1 MMLSPL
7 VSERIAPPTDVFFC
21 DHHSDCVDS
30 IKLPHE
36 VGEMLMTDKTLI
48 LLIGNHKP
56 CGSPGGDRSEKT
68 TGEVVKRGK
77 GWKVCRVQ

>member
-1 MMLSPL
+1 MLSPL

-21 DHHSDCVDS
+21 DHNAVCVDS
-30 IKLPHE
+30 IKLPTL

-48 LLIGNHKP
+48 LLIGNH
-56 CGSPGGDRSEKT
+56 RSAQT

-77 GWKVCRVQ
+77 GWKVCRVK